1 MTKTPNLSNAES
13 YNAEVLANA
22 TKFAASLFIGRGK
35 YANAEADTLEA
46 IQQAAE
52 KLKADHPTITS
63 RPIITAFDES
73 GNTAVLGG
81 KTKPA
86 KKPAAPKAP
95 NGKAKDKDH
104 PLVAGLKKAMVAAK
118 PAKPAKAKA
127 EKPAKPAKAEKP
139 AKAGKRAEVLAAAE
153 AGTLPA
159 APDFSAPTHA
169 RFLKK
174 HAELVALVDAGDL
187 KALKAFPINPISSSP
202 KALARYRDLAVT
214 ALEARAKAAKAK
226 AKEAAE

>member
-1 MTKTPNLSNAES
+1 MTKTPNLTSADA
-13 YNAEVLANA
+13 YNADVLASA

-35 YANAEADTLEA
+35 YANAEANTLEE
-46 IQQAAE
+46 IQTLAE

-81 KTKPA
+81 KAKSKPA

-95 NGKAKDKDH
+95 KANGKAKAKT
-104 PLVAGLKKAMVAAK
+104 VAAK
-118 PAKPAKAKA
+118 PAKPA
-127 EKPAKPAKAEKP
+127 AKPAKAKGP
-139 AKAGKRAEVLAAAE
+139 KAISVAKVGGSLGKRAEVLASAE
-153 AGTLPA
+153 AGTLPT

-174 HAELVALVDAGDL
+174 HAELVALVAAGDL

-214 ALEARAKAAKAK
+214 ALEAQAKAAKAK

>member
-1 MTKTPNLSNAES
+1 MTKTPNLTSADA
-13 YNAEVLANA
+13 YNADVLASA

-35 YANAEADTLEA
+35 YANAEADTLEE
-46 IQQAAE
+46 IQTLAE

-63 RPIITAFDES
+63 RPIITAFDEG

-81 KTKPA
+81 KAKPA
-86 KKPAAPKAP
+86 KKKPAPKGPAKSKP
-95 NGKAKDKDH
+95 AKAK
-104 PLVAGLKKAMVAAK
+104 VAAAKVAKPAKAAK
-118 PAKPAKAKA
+118 PAKVKAD
-127 EKPAKPAKAEKP
+127 KPAKAPKADKP
-139 AKAGKRAEVLAAAE
+139 AGKRADMLASAE
-153 AGTLPA
+153 AGNLPT

-214 ALEARAKAAKAK
+214 ALEAQAKAAKAK

>member
-1 MTKTPNLSNAES
+1 MTKTPNLTNADA
-13 YNAEVLANA
+13 YNADVLASA

-35 YANAEADTLEA
+35 YANAEADTLEG
-46 IQQAAE
+46 IQEAAA

-81 KTKPA
+81 KAKPA
-86 KKPAAPKAP
+86 KKPVAPKGP
-95 NGKAKDKDH
+95 AKS
-104 PLVAGLKKAMVAAK
+104 
-118 PAKPAKAKA
+118 KPAKAKIA
-127 EKPAKPAKAEKP
+127 AAKITKPAKANP
-139 AKAGKRAEVLAAAE
+139 AKVAKVKAEKATKGGKRADALASAE
-153 AGTLPA
+153 AGNLPT

-202 KALARYRDLAVT
+202 KALDRYRNLAVT